1 MPSASLL
8 LIGPWVKRFLLEHLV
23 AERNLAT
30 NTQKSYRD
38 TLVLLLLPFASAQ
51 KRKAIESIAVR
62 DLSADLLKR
71 FLNHLEAAR
80 SCSIRTRNQRLAA
93 VHALARFIAERSP
106 EHIEWSGQVR
116 AVPFKRH
123 GRTELPYLDK
133 PEMDAILAAPDRTT
147 MRGQRDHAL
156 LLFMYNSGARASEV
170 AALQIA
176 DLNLQSREMSD
187 VRLAGKGSKTRRC
200 PLWPST
206 AVELLHLIGP
216 RSPDQPVFMNRLGQ
230 AITRHGIHWLLA
242 RAIRRRPVSRARL
255 SAAQARQPTHDLRH
269 TTATHLL
276 RAGVDINTIRAW
288 LGHVSIDTTNIY
300 AEVDLERKS
309 TGPRP
314 LHVRGKP
321 TASKTVEGRSC
332 TAHLPSLPLILMLSS
347 SARLSRHSAAVPRLL
362 NISSNTT

>member
-1 MPSASLL
+1 VPSASL

-23 AERNLAT
+23 AERNLAH

-38 TLVLLLLPFASAQ
+38 TLVLLLPFVSAQ
-51 KRKAIESIAVR
+51 KRKAIEFIAVR
-62 DLSADLLKR
+62 DLSADLLKT
-71 FLNHLEAAR
+71 FLNHLETAR
-80 SCSIRTRNQRLAA
+80 SCSVRTRNQRLAA

-170 AALQIA
+170 AALQIV
-176 DLNLQSREMSD
+176 DLNLRSREMSD
-187 VRLAGKGSKTRRC
+187 VRLAGKGRKTRRC

-206 AVELLHLIGP
+206 AAELLHLIGP
-216 RSPDQPVFMNRLGQ
+216 RSPDQAVFMNRLGQ
-230 AITRHGIHWLLA
+230 TITRHGIHWLL
-242 RAIRRRPVSRARL
+242 RRYAKKASLSCPSLLRKRVS
-255 SAAQARQPTHDLRH
+255 PHTIRH

-300 AEVDLERKS
+300 AEVDLERKAQALAHCTFKES
-309 TGPRP
+309 RPRQKRWKDDRA
-314 LHVRGKP
+314 LL
-321 TASKTVEGRSC
+321 TFLRS
-332 TAHLPSLPLILMLSS
+332 L
-347 SARLSRHSAAVPRLL
+347 
-362 NISSNTT
+362 